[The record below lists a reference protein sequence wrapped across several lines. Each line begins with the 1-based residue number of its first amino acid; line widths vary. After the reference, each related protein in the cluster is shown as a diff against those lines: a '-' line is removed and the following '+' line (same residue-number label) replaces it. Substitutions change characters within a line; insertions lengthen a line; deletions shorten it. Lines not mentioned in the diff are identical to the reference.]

1 MLPDVV
7 PSANIFTF
15 TWNSNYYKNAPVVR
29 IQDVADILLSKLQSH
44 RDKVESTHFWMD
56 SLIFAIGKHAPK
68 TARFHSFVLRGTH
81 RYEGRIESFTE
92 PKKVDY

>member
-1 MLPDVV
+1 MLPNIV

-29 IQDVADILLSKLQSH
+29 IQDVADTLLSKLQSQ
-44 RDKVESTHFWMD
+44 RDKVESTHFCMN
-56 SLIFAIGKHAPK
+56 SLIFAIGKHAHK
-68 TARFHSFVLRGTH
+68 TAHFHSFLLWGTH
-81 RYEGRIESFTE
+81 RYEGQDESLTE

>member
-15 TWNSNYYKNAPVVR
+15 TWNSDYYKNAPVVR
-29 IQDVADILLSKLQSH
+29 IQDVAATLLNKLQSQ
-44 RDKVESTHFWMD
+44 RDKVESIHFWMN

-68 TARFHSFVLRGTH
+68 TAHFHSLVLWGAH
-81 RYEGRIESFTE
+81 RYEGQVDFLTE

>member
-1 MLPDVV
+1 MLPNVV

-29 IQDVADILLSKLQSH
+29 IQDVADILLSKLQSQ
-44 RDKVESTHFWMD
+44 RDKVGSIHFWMN
-56 SLIFAIGKHAPK
+56 SLIFAVGKHPPK
-68 TARFHSFVLRGTH
+68 TAHFHSFVLWGTH
-81 RYEGRIESFTE
+81 CYEGQAESLTE